1 MREGR
6 AMTVRCSGDGRLMEQ
21 VGEKQDFEVALTR
34 HGLSHEDF
42 LLRVRRPSVAG
53 DNDEWNR
60 DYVVTVVAVATDR
73 RHSYRGGPRHNWVLQ
88 FANDLASGAYGY
100 PIATQLDAD
109 DAQRAH
115 RASSSRLQR
124 CAN

>member
-1 MREGR
+1 
-6 AMTVRCSGDGRLMEQ
+6 MTVRCSGDGRLMEQ

-34 HGLSHEDF
+34 HGLLHEDF
-42 LLRVRRPSVAG
+42 LLRVRRTSVAA

-60 DYVVTVVAVATDR
+60 DYVVTVVAVARGR
-73 RHSYRGGPRHNWVLQ
+73 RHSYRGCPRQNWVLQ
-88 FANDLASGAYGY
+88 FANDLVSGAYGY
-100 PIATQLDAD
+100 PIAAQLDAG

-115 RASSSRLQR
+115 RAPSSRLQR